1 MRFDKITEDMIERGF
16 RWSLM
21 LVWALVAVSVE
32 AKPLLV
38 LHLDFNTIQM
48 KKESVVECLRVA
60 SRAGYNAVLWEI
72 EDKVRW
78 ECCPECVHPEAFTKD
93 EFREILAEA
102 RRLKLEPIPLLQ
114 TFGHAEYVLLNGGHT
129 EWMED
134 PKFPACYCVSKP
146 EVRAFL
152 KRLLE
157 EYLALFGPDVRHFH
171 LGGDEARVFGSCPV
185 CSKRNRMELYV
196 EHLRTISASL
206 RKRGIKPGIW
216 CDMVLKEAKAFRTAG
231 LPKDFTI
238 WHWDYVYDGQPN
250 GERREW
256 TDQIGLLKELGHDI
270 VFTASSASAGDGPF
284 LPRYAPHMK
293 NVAASAELVR
303 RDKMM
308 GLCVSS
314 WSVRKFPKSLQYPIW
329 EFAAK
334 RFLNPGADA
343 ADDERLAYRRW
354 FGGVEVR
361 EMHAVTDWFGQ
372 FGALDGAGWFPYIKH
387 ARPAP
392 AGTFAR
398 VLKEMEAFD
407 PKHREHVLEQ
417 TTRIAAEMRR
427 GVKTLTPG
435 QPSAPSS
442 RAVLLDGLELAT
454 AFLDRTHAVYAGEKV
469 APFPMAATADYY
481 RREQTEISA
490 TNCAAIVW
498 SVLKSAD

>member
-1 MRFDKITEDMIERGF
+1 MKRIFRFVVMCG
-16 RWSLM
+16 
-21 LVWALVAVSVE
+21 WALVAASVN

-38 LHLDFNTIQM
+38 LHLDLNTIQM
-48 KKESVVECLRVA
+48 KKSAVLECLQVA
-60 SRAGYNAVLWEI
+60 AQSGYNAVLWEI

-78 ECCPECVHPEAFTKD
+78 ESCPECVHPEALTKA

-102 RRLKLEPIPLLQ
+102 RRLNLQPIPLLQ
-114 TFGHAEYVLLNGGHT
+114 TFGHAEYVLLNGGHS

-152 KRLLE
+152 KRLMA
-157 EYLALFGPDVRHFH
+157 EYLELFGPEVKHFH
-171 LGGDEARVFGSCPV
+171 LGGDEAKAFGSCPT
-185 CSKRNRMELYV
+185 CSKRERMQLYV
-196 EHLRTISASL
+196 EHLRSL
-206 RKRGIKPGIW
+206 AEPLVRQGIKPGIW

-256 TDQIGLLKELGHDI
+256 TDQIGLLKEMGHDI
-270 VFTASSASAGDGPF
+270 IFTASSASAGDGPF

-293 NVAASAELVR
+293 NVAASADLVR
-303 RDKMM
+303 RERML

-314 WSVRKFPKSLQYPIW
+314 WSVRKFPKALQYPIW
-329 EFAAK
+329 DFAAK
-334 RFLNPGADA
+334 RLLNPSA
-343 ADDERLAYRRW
+343 AAVDDERQAYERW
-354 FGGVEVR
+354 FGSVTVEQ
-361 EMHAVTDWFGQ
+361 MQSMTGWFGQ

-398 VLKEMEAFD
+398 VLKEMQAFD
-407 PKHREHVLEQ
+407 PKHCEHVLEQ
-417 TTRIAAEMRR
+417 TRQLAAQMRQGLKTTAKSR
-427 GVKTLTPG
+427 SSGPSLGVLTNG
-435 QPSAPSS
+435 
-442 RAVLLDGLELAT
+442 LDLAI
-454 AFLDRTHAVYAGEKV
+454 AFLDRTRAVYAGETSV
-469 APFPMAATADYY
+469 PFPFAATADYY

-498 SVLKSAD
+498 SVLKSAVER